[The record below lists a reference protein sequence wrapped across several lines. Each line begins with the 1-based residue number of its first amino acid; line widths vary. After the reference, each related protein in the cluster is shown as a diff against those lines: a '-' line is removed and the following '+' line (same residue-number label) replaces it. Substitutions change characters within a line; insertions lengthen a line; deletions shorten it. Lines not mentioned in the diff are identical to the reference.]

1 MIRRPP
7 TAVPLRPEDITAF
20 TEQIRAKKDAAASNP
35 DASTASTAQATKAA
49 QQFPEKESQAGVN
62 MVEKK
67 KQARQGMGVGE
78 RLGL

>member
-20 TEQIRAKKDAAASNP
+20 TEKLHAKKEAFAA
-35 DASTASTAQATKAA
+35 DASTSTAQATGA
-49 QQFPEKESQAGVN
+49 PSPDKEPQAGLN

-67 KQARQGMGVGE
+67 KQARQGMAVGD